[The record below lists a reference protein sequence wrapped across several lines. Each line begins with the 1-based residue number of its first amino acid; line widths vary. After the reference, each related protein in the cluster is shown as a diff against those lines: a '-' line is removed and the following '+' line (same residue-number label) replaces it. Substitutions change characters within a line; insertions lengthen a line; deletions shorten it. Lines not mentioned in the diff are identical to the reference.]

1 MIRRLLLLPV
11 VLLAVTATSGRAQF
25 AILGEN
31 KVQYRKFKW
40 EVLKGPHI
48 DLYFYPEEAELAPT
62 ALQYAEESYEVLRLK
77 FSHEVTD
84 RIPLIVYA
92 SHSDFEQTNVLP
104 FTPPEGLLGVTDF
117 LKRRVTLPFR
127 GNLAEFRHTMR
138 HELVHAFQISLG
150 IDRYNRSPRSSGVA
164 LPLWWTEGLAEY
176 WSAGEDARDEMI
188 LRDLV
193 FSGRLPD
200 IDQLTFVTGG
210 IVYPLGGRIH
220 RWLGETYGDWRAAQ
234 LYHDLW
240 RYLSFEDA
248 IEAIYGRTLAQLSA
262 EFQLAMRRA
271 YYPVSEEYEPLTVV
285 ARRVADQAVKPAEM
299 PHKDGTNVLY
309 ASTKSGFATIPA
321 GRAWWLPFIGGERTF
336 SRLCVAPRVRF
347 TS

>member
-1 MIRRLLLLPV
+1 MIRRLLLLPC

-200 IDQLTFVTGG
+200 IEQLTYVTGG
-210 IVYPLGGRIH
+210 IVYPLGGR
-220 RWLGETYGDWRAAQ
+220 
-234 LYHDLW
+234 
-240 RYLSFEDA
+240 
-248 IEAIYGRTLAQLSA
+248 
-262 EFQLAMRRA
+262 
-271 YYPVSEEYEPLTVV
+271 
-285 ARRVADQAVKPAEM
+285 
-299 PHKDGTNVLY
+299 
-309 ASTKSGFATIPA
+309 
-321 GRAWWLPFIGGERTF
+321 
-336 SRLCVAPRVRF
+336 
-347 TS
+347 

>member
-1 MIRRLLLLPV
+1 M
-11 VLLAVTATSGRAQF
+11 TATSGRAQF

-31 KVQYRKFKW
+31 KVQYRKFDW

-77 FSHEVTD
+77 FSHEVTS

-92 SHSDFEQTNVLP
+92 SHSDFEQTNILP

-164 LPLWWTEGLAEY
+164 VPLWWTEGLAEY

-200 IDQLTFVTGG
+200 IDQLTYVTGG

-240 RYLSFEDA
+240 RLPDVRGCHRGDLRPHSGPA
-248 IEAIYGRTLAQLSA
+248 L
-262 EFQLAMRRA
+262 
-271 YYPVSEEYEPLTVV
+271 
-285 ARRVADQAVKPAEM
+285 RRVSARHAES
-299 PHKDGTNVLY
+299 VL
-309 ASTKSGFATIPA
+309 SGERGVRAAYRGRSA
-321 GRAWWLPFIGGERTF
+321 GRRSGGQAGRNAEQGRRPTL
-336 SRLCVAPRVRF
+336 STPRPRAASSPSCIPRWMGMVAPIHWW
-347 TS
+347 